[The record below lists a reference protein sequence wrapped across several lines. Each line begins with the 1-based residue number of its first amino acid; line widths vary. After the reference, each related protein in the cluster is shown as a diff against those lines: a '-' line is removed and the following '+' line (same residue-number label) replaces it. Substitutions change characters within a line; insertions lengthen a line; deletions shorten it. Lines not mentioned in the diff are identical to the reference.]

1 MSAGAAGGAAIIVSA
16 AWMFVRFSGQ
26 VPDAYGT
33 AQLEAAGRLV
43 VSDSAVWLGLYVVL
57 AGILPIVFAILR
69 WRSSRPAAG
78 LAKAIFAAVLAG
90 AAVGRVLMF
99 AVGTRIP
106 RLLKVLLQIS
116 GDRYGSAAMEPTASP
131 VRV

>member
-1 MSAGAAGGAAIIVSA
+1 
-16 AWMFVRFSGQ
+16 MFVRFSGQ

-33 AQLEAAGRLV
+33 AQLEAAERLI
-43 VSDSAVWLGLYVVL
+43 VSDSAVWLGLYVIL
-57 AGILPIVFAILR
+57 AGVLPIVFAILR

-106 RLLKVLLQIS
+106 RFLKVLPDLL
-116 GDRYGSAAMEPTASP
+116 SAHPPDGASVKKP
-131 VRV
+131 DALPAAESAFRDDSADLRRE